1 MMNNPNQTVW
11 VAEVSGEIAA
21 VGAVV
26 GDTIVLNYVAPEHR
40 FQGVSKALLA
50 GMEDSFRNAGIS
62 VAELVSTRTALR
74 FYLASGW
81 SELGPGGG
89 GIRMEKVL

>member
-1 MMNNPNQTVW
+1 MMDNPDQTVW
-11 VAEVSGEIAA
+11 VAEVSGEIAG
-21 VGAVV
+21 VGAVA
-26 GDTIVLNYVAPEHR
+26 GDSIVLNYVAPEHR

-50 GMEDSFRNAGIS
+50 ALEDSFRNAGFS
-62 VAELVSTRTALR
+62 LGKLVSTRTALR

-81 SELGPGGG
+81 SELGTGGG